1 MSNFRSFYV
10 WNNTNTYIMVEV
22 LIVHKHKR
30 RDSCEI
36 FQNNAKENYIRTYS
50 CFDCLVIAF
59 VPAPDGLQQNAM
71 YIMGLL
77 IWAIINWMTNVIPDF
92 VCVFIMCCAW
102 VLLDIVPFSTAFG
115 SFSGT
120 TVWLLIAAMG
130 IGAAVTKSGLLA
142 RVALCIMRIC
152 PPTFKG
158 QVLALL
164 GSGVVIGPFIPSTIA
179 KVSIVGAMATDIG
192 SKLGFE
198 NRSKGMSGLWSAMY
212 AGYTLLSQAALS
224 ASFFSYIIM
233 GLLPENVQA
242 QFSWMFWLKAMLPW
256 LIICT
261 IASYIGIILLYKP
274 KDAPKLSK
282 QDVANMINKLGP
294 MSHDEKITLI
304 VLVTCIIF
312 WVLER
317 TLNVPAAITALLGM
331 CALLMSGVI
340 DSKDYN
346 QSINWSI
353 IAFMGGAINL
363 ATAITTVGID
373 SWLGNTFGGTMGA
386 LIGNPYLFVPVIAT
400 VALISRFVIVDMTTD
415 YALFT
420 VILTPFCLSAGMSP
434 WVAAM
439 AAYCVVYPYFT
450 KYQNINFLAAFNSAG
465 GDERLEHKMLI
476 PFCLVFHV
484 VSILALTASVPYWK
498 ILGLIP

>member
-1 MSNFRSFYV
+1 MTSSKSTQKKIIFE
-10 WNNTNTYIMVEV
+10 TLAV
-22 LIVHKHKR
+22 LVGL
-30 RDSCEI
+30 
-36 FQNNAKENYIRTYS
+36 A
-50 CFDCLVIAF
+50 VAF
-59 VPAPDGLQQNAM
+59 IPAPEGLQQNAM
-71 YIMGLL
+71 WTMGLL
-77 IWAIINWMTNVIPDF
+77 LWAIINWVTNVIPDF
-92 VCVFIMCCAW
+92 VCVFIMCCSW
-102 VLLDIVPFSTAFG
+102 VLLGIVPFSTAFG

-164 GSGVVIGPFIPSTIA
+164 GSGVLIGPFIPSTIA

-212 AGYTLLSQAALS
+212 AGYTLLSQAVLS

-242 QFSWMFWLKAMLPW
+242 QFSWMFWLKSMLPW

-261 IASYIGIILLYKP
+261 IASYIGIVLLYKP

-282 QDVANMINKLGP
+282 QDVTAMLNNLGP
-294 MSHDEKITLI
+294 MSRDEKITLV
-304 VLVTCIIF
+304 VLVVCIIF

-317 TLNVPAAITALLGM
+317 ALNVPAAVTAVLGM
-331 CALLMSGVI
+331 SALLMTGVI
-340 DSKDYN
+340 NPKDYN
-346 QSINWSI
+346 QRINWSI

-373 SWLGNTFGGTMGA
+373 AWLGNTFGGTMAG
-386 LIGNPYLFVPVIAT
+386 LIGNPYLFVPVIAV

-415 YALFT
+415 YTLFI
-420 VILTPFCLSAGMSP
+420 VILTPFCIAAGMSP

-465 GDERLEHKMLI
+465 GDERLEHKKLV
-476 PFCLVFHV
+476 PFCLVFHI

-498 ILGLIP
+498 LLGLIP

>member
-1 MSNFRSFYV
+1 MTSSKATRKKIIF
-10 WNNTNTYIMVEV
+10 EV
-22 LIVHKHKR
+22 LAVL
-30 RDSCEI
+30 
-36 FQNNAKENYIRTYS
+36 AG
-50 CFDCLVIAF
+50 LAIAF
-59 VPAPDGLQQNAM
+59 IPAPEGLQQNAM
-71 YIMGLL
+71 WTMGLL
-77 IWAIINWMTNVIPDF
+77 IWAIINWVTNVIPDF

-102 VLLDIVPFSTAFG
+102 VLLGIVPFSTAFG

-212 AGYTLLSQAALS
+212 AGYTLLSQAVLS

-261 IASYIGIILLYKP
+261 IASYIGIVLLYKP

-282 QDVANMINKLGP
+282 QDVTDMMNNLGP
-294 MSHDEKITLI
+294 MSRDEKITLV
-304 VLVTCIIF
+304 VLVICIIF

-317 TLNVPAAITALLGM
+317 TLNVPAAVTAVLGM
-331 CALLMSGVI
+331 SALLMTGVI
-340 DSKDYN
+340 NPKDYN
-346 QSINWSI
+346 QRINWSI

-373 SWLGNTFGGTMGA
+373 TWLGNTFGGAMAG
-386 LIGNPYLFVPVIAT
+386 LIGNP
-400 VALISRFVIVDMTTD
+400 
-415 YALFT
+415 
-420 VILTPFCLSAGMSP
+420 
-434 WVAAM
+434 
-439 AAYCVVYPYFT
+439 
-450 KYQNINFLAAFNSAG
+450 
-465 GDERLEHKMLI
+465 
-476 PFCLVFHV
+476 
-484 VSILALTASVPYWK
+484 
-498 ILGLIP
+498 

>member
-1 MSNFRSFYV
+1 MTKTTQKKLLWEGIAV
-10 WNNTNTYIMVEV
+10 ALG
-22 LIVHKHKR
+22 LI
-30 RDSCEI
+30 
-36 FQNNAKENYIRTYS
+36 
-50 CFDCLVIAF
+50 IAF
-59 VPAPDGLQQNAM
+59 IPAPQGLEQNAM
-71 YIMGLL
+71 WTLGLL
-77 IWAIINWMTNVIPDF
+77 IWAIVNWVSNAIPDF
-92 VCVFIMCCAW
+92 VCIFIMCCTW
-102 VLLDIVPFSTAFG
+102 VLMGIVPFTTAFN

-192 SKLGFE
+192 GKLGFE
-198 NRSKGMSGLWSAMY
+198 NRSKGMSGPWSAMY
-212 AGYTLLSQAALS
+212 AGYTLLSQAVLS

-233 GLLPENVQA
+233 GLLPEEVQA
-242 QFSWMFWLKAMLPW
+242 QFSWMFWLRAMLPW

-261 IASYIGIILLYKP
+261 IASYIAICFLYRP
-274 KDAPKLSK
+274 QNAPTLSK
-282 QDVANMINKLGP
+282 EDVSAMLDKLGP
-294 MSHDEKITLI
+294 MSRDEKITLG
-304 VLVTCIIF
+304 VLVLCIIF

-317 TLNVPAAITALLGM
+317 TLNVPAAVTAVLGMSALL
-331 CALLMSGVI
+331 ALKVI
-340 DSKDYN
+340 TPKDYN
-346 QSINWSI
+346 QRINWSI

-373 SWLGNTFGGTMGA
+373 SWLGNTFGGTMAG
-386 LIGNPYLFVPVIAT
+386 LISNPYLFVPVIAT
-400 VALISRFVIVDMTTD
+400 TALISRFVIVDMTTD
-415 YALFT
+415 YTLFT
-420 VILTPFCLSAGMSP
+420 VILTPFCLAAGVSP

-450 KYQNINFLAAFNSAG
+450 KYQNINYLAAFNSAG
-465 GDERLEHKMLI
+465 GDEKLEHRMLV
-476 PFCLVFHV
+476 PFCLVFHI
-484 VSILALTASVPYWK
+484 VSILALTASVPYWQM
-498 ILGLIP
+498 LGLIP

>member
-1 MSNFRSFYV
+1 M
-10 WNNTNTYIMVEV
+10 TNTTQKKLLWEGIAVALG
-22 LIVHKHKR
+22 LI
-30 RDSCEI
+30 
-36 FQNNAKENYIRTYS
+36 
-50 CFDCLVIAF
+50 IAF
-59 VPAPDGLQQNAM
+59 IPAPQGLEQNAM
-71 YIMGLL
+71 WTLGLL
-77 IWAIINWMTNVIPDF
+77 IWAIVNWVSNAIPDF
-92 VCVFIMCCAW
+92 VCIFIMCCTW
-102 VLLDIVPFSTAFG
+102 VLMGIVPFTTAFN

-192 SKLGFE
+192 GKLGFE

-212 AGYTLLSQAALS
+212 AGYTLLSQAVLS
-224 ASFFSYIIM
+224 ASFFSSIIM
-233 GLLPENVQA
+233 GLLPEEVQA
-242 QFSWMFWLKAMLPW
+242 QFSWFFWLRAMLPW

-261 IASYIGIILLYKP
+261 IASYIAICFLYRP
-274 KDAPKLSK
+274 QNAPTLSK
-282 QDVANMINKLGP
+282 EDVSAMLDKLGP
-294 MSHDEKITLI
+294 MSRDEKITLG
-304 VLVTCIIF
+304 VLVLCIIF

-317 TLNVPAAITALLGM
+317 TLNVPAAVTAVLGMSALL
-331 CALLMSGVI
+331 ALKVI
-340 DSKDYN
+340 TPKDYN
-346 QSINWSI
+346 QRINWSI

-373 SWLGNTFGGTMGA
+373 SWLGNTFGGTMAG
-386 LIGNPYLFVPVIAT
+386 LISNPYLFVPVIAT
-400 VALISRFVIVDMTTD
+400 TALISRFVIVDMTTD
-415 YALFT
+415 YTLFT
-420 VILTPFCLSAGMSP
+420 VILTPFCLAAGVSP

-450 KYQNINFLAAFNSAG
+450 KYQNINYLAAFNSAG
-465 GDERLEHKMLI
+465 GDEKLEHSMLV
-476 PFCLVFHV
+476 PFCLVFHI
-484 VSILALTASVPYWK
+484 VSILALTASVPYWQM
-498 ILGLIP
+498 LGLIP

>member
-1 MSNFRSFYV
+1 MTKTTQKKLLWEGIAV
-10 WNNTNTYIMVEV
+10 ALG
-22 LIVHKHKR
+22 LI
-30 RDSCEI
+30 
-36 FQNNAKENYIRTYS
+36 
-50 CFDCLVIAF
+50 IAF
-59 VPAPDGLQQNAM
+59 IPAPQGLEQNAM
-71 YIMGLL
+71 WTLGLL
-77 IWAIINWMTNVIPDF
+77 IWAIVNWVSNAIPDF
-92 VCVFIMCCAW
+92 VCIFIMCCTW
-102 VLLDIVPFSTAFG
+102 VLMGIVPFTTAFN

-192 SKLGFE
+192 GKLGFE

-212 AGYTLLSQAALS
+212 AGYTLLSQAVLS

-233 GLLPENVQA
+233 GLLPEEVQA
-242 QFSWMFWLKAMLPW
+242 QFSWFFWLRAMLPW

-261 IASYIGIILLYKP
+261 IASYIAICFLYRP
-274 KDAPKLSK
+274 QNAPTLSK
-282 QDVANMINKLGP
+282 EDVSAMLDKLGP
-294 MSHDEKITLI
+294 MSRDEKITLG
-304 VLVTCIIF
+304 VLVLCIIF

-317 TLNVPAAITALLGM
+317 TLNVPAAVTAVLGMSALL
-331 CALLMSGVI
+331 ALKVI
-340 DSKDYN
+340 TPKDYN
-346 QSINWSI
+346 QRINWSI

-373 SWLGNTFGGTMGA
+373 SWLGNTFGGTMAG
-386 LIGNPYLFVPVIAT
+386 LISNPYLFVPVIAT
-400 VALISRFVIVDMTTD
+400 TALISRFVIVDMTTD
-415 YALFT
+415 YTLFT
-420 VILTPFCLSAGMSP
+420 VILTPFCLAAGVSP

-450 KYQNINFLAAFNSAG
+450 KYQNINYLAAFNSAG
-465 GDERLEHKMLI
+465 GDEKLEHRMLV
-476 PFCLVFHV
+476 PFCLVFHI
-484 VSILALTASVPYWK
+484 VSILALTASVPYWQM
-498 ILGLIP
+498 LGLIP

>member
-1 MSNFRSFYV
+1 MTKATQRKLLWEAAAVGFGL
-10 WNNTNTYIMVEV
+10 
-22 LIVHKHKR
+22 LIAL
-30 RDSCEI
+30 I
-36 FQNNAKENYIRTYS
+36 
-50 CFDCLVIAF
+50 
-59 VPAPDGLQQNAM
+59 PAPQGLEQNAM
-71 YIMGLL
+71 WTMGLL
-77 IWAIINWMTNVIPDF
+77 IWAIINWVTNAIPDF
-92 VCVFIMCCAW
+92 VCVFIMCCTW
-102 VLLDIVPFSTAFG
+102 VLLGIVPFGTAFG

-192 SKLGFE
+192 GKLGFQ
-198 NRSKGMSGLWSAMY
+198 NRSRGMSGLWSAMY
-212 AGYTLLSQAALS
+212 AGYTLLSQAVLS

-233 GLLPENVQA
+233 GLLPAEVQA
-242 QFSWMFWLKAMLPW
+242 QFSWMFWLRAMLPW

-261 IASYIGIILLYKP
+261 VASYIAICILYKP
-274 KDAPKLSK
+274 QDAPTLSRE
-282 QDVANMINKLGP
+282 DVTAMLDKLGP
-294 MSHDEKITLI
+294 MSRDETITLG
-304 VLVTCIIF
+304 VLVVCIIF

-317 TLNVPAAITALLGM
+317 TLNIPAAVTAVLGMSALL
-331 CALLMSGVI
+331 ALGVI
-340 DSKDYN
+340 TPKDYN
-346 QSINWSI
+346 QRINWSI

-363 ATAITTVGID
+363 ATAITNVGID
-373 SWLGNTFGGTMGA
+373 SWLGSTFGGTMAG
-386 LIGNPYLFVPVIAT
+386 LISNPYLFVFVIAT
-400 VALISRFVIVDMTTD
+400 TALLSRFVIVDMTTD
-415 YALFT
+415 YTLFT
-420 VILTPFCLSAGMSP
+420 VILTPFCLAAGVSP

-450 KYQNINFLAAFNSAG
+450 KYQNINYLAAFNSAG
-465 GDERLEHKMLI
+465 GDERLEHKMLV
-476 PFCLVFHV
+476 PFCLVFHI

-498 ILGLIP
+498 LLGLIP

>member
-1 MSNFRSFYV
+1 M
-10 WNNTNTYIMVEV
+10 TNTTQKKLLWEGIAVALG
-22 LIVHKHKR
+22 LI
-30 RDSCEI
+30 
-36 FQNNAKENYIRTYS
+36 
-50 CFDCLVIAF
+50 IAF
-59 VPAPDGLQQNAM
+59 IPAPQGLEQNAM
-71 YIMGLL
+71 WTLGLL
-77 IWAIINWMTNVIPDF
+77 IWAIVNWVSNAIPDF
-92 VCVFIMCCAW
+92 VCIFIMCCTW
-102 VLLDIVPFSTAFG
+102 VLMGIVPFTTAFN

-192 SKLGFE
+192 GKLGFE

-212 AGYTLLSQAALS
+212 AGYTLLSQAVLS

-233 GLLPENVQA
+233 GLLPEEVQA
-242 QFSWMFWLKAMLPW
+242 QFSWFFWLRAMLPW

-261 IASYIGIILLYKP
+261 IASYIAICFLYRP
-274 KDAPKLSK
+274 QNAPTLSK
-282 QDVANMINKLGP
+282 EDVSAMLDKLGP
-294 MSHDEKITLI
+294 MSRDEKITLG
-304 VLVTCIIF
+304 VLVLCIIF

-317 TLNVPAAITALLGM
+317 TLNVPAAVTAVLGM
-331 CALLMSGVI
+331 SAPLALKVI
-340 DSKDYN
+340 TPKDYN
-346 QSINWSI
+346 QRINWSI

-373 SWLGNTFGGTMGA
+373 SWLGNTFGGTMAG
-386 LIGNPYLFVPVIAT
+386 LISNPYLFVPVIAT
-400 VALISRFVIVDMTTD
+400 TALISRFVIVDMTTD
-415 YALFT
+415 YTLFT
-420 VILTPFCLSAGMSP
+420 VILTPFCLAAGVSP

-450 KYQNINFLAAFNSAG
+450 KYQNINYLAAFNSAG
-465 GDERLEHKMLI
+465 GDEKLEHRMLV
-476 PFCLVFHV
+476 PFCLVFHI
-484 VSILALTASVPYWK
+484 VSILALTASVPYWQM
-498 ILGLIP
+498 LGLIP

>member
-1 MSNFRSFYV
+1 M
-10 WNNTNTYIMVEV
+10 TNTTQKKLLWEGIAVALG
-22 LIVHKHKR
+22 LI
-30 RDSCEI
+30 
-36 FQNNAKENYIRTYS
+36 
-50 CFDCLVIAF
+50 IAF
-59 VPAPDGLQQNAM
+59 IPAPQGLEQNAM
-71 YIMGLL
+71 WTLGLL
-77 IWAIINWMTNVIPDF
+77 IWAIVNWVSNAIPDF
-92 VCVFIMCCAW
+92 VCIFIMCCTW
-102 VLLDIVPFSTAFG
+102 VLMGIVPFTTAFN

-192 SKLGFE
+192 GKLGFE

-212 AGYTLLSQAALS
+212 AGYTLLSQAVLS

-233 GLLPENVQA
+233 GLLPEEVQA
-242 QFSWMFWLKAMLPW
+242 QFSWMFWLRAMLPW

-261 IASYIGIILLYKP
+261 IASYIAICFLYRP
-274 KDAPKLSK
+274 QNAPTLSK
-282 QDVANMINKLGP
+282 EDVSAMLDKLGP
-294 MSHDEKITLI
+294 MSRDEKITLG
-304 VLVTCIIF
+304 VLVLCIIF

-317 TLNVPAAITALLGM
+317 TLNVPAAVTAVLGMSALL
-331 CALLMSGVI
+331 ALKVI
-340 DSKDYN
+340 TPKDYN
-346 QSINWSI
+346 QRINWSI

-363 ATAITTVGID
+363 ATAITNVGID
-373 SWLGNTFGGTMGA
+373 SWLGSTFGGTMAG
-386 LIGNPYLFVPVIAT
+386 LISNPYLFVFVIAT
-400 VALISRFVIVDMTTD
+400 TALLSRFVIVDMTTD
-415 YALFT
+415 YTLFT
-420 VILTPFCLSAGMSP
+420 VILTPFCLAAGVSP

-450 KYQNINFLAAFNSAG
+450 KYQNINYLAAFNSAG
-465 GDERLEHKMLI
+465 GDERLEHKMLV
-476 PFCLVFHV
+476 PFCLVFHI

-498 ILGLIP
+498 LLGLIP

>member
-1 MSNFRSFYV
+1 M
-10 WNNTNTYIMVEV
+10 WT
-22 LIVHKHKR
+22 L
-30 RDSCEI
+30 
-36 FQNNAKENYIRTYS
+36 
-50 CFDCLVIAF
+50 
-59 VPAPDGLQQNAM
+59 
-71 YIMGLL
+71 GLL
-77 IWAIINWMTNVIPDF
+77 IWAIVNWVSNAIPDF
-92 VCVFIMCCAW
+92 VCIFIMCCTW
-102 VLLDIVPFSTAFG
+102 VLMGIVPFTTAFN

-192 SKLGFE
+192 GKLGFE

-212 AGYTLLSQAALS
+212 AGYTLLSQAVLS

-233 GLLPENVQA
+233 GLLPEEVQA
-242 QFSWMFWLKAMLPW
+242 QFSWFFWLRAMLPW

-261 IASYIGIILLYKP
+261 IASYIAICFLYRP
-274 KDAPKLSK
+274 QNAPTLSK
-282 QDVANMINKLGP
+282 EDVSAMLDKLGP
-294 MSHDEKITLI
+294 MSRDEKITLG
-304 VLVTCIIF
+304 VLVLCIIF

-317 TLNVPAAITALLGM
+317 TLNVPAAVTAVLGMSALL
-331 CALLMSGVI
+331 ALKVI
-340 DSKDYN
+340 TPKDYN
-346 QSINWSI
+346 QRINWSI

-373 SWLGNTFGGTMGA
+373 SWLGNTFGGTMAG
-386 LIGNPYLFVPVIAT
+386 LISNPYLFVPVIAT
-400 VALISRFVIVDMTTD
+400 TALISRFVIVDMTTD
-415 YALFT
+415 YTLFT
-420 VILTPFCLSAGMSP
+420 VILTPFCLAAGVSP

-450 KYQNINFLAAFNSAG
+450 KYQNINYLAAFNSAG
-465 GDERLEHKMLI
+465 GDEKLEHRMLV
-476 PFCLVFHV
+476 PFCLVFHI
-484 VSILALTASVPYWK
+484 VSILALTASVPYWQM
-498 ILGLIP
+498 LGLIP

>member
-1 MSNFRSFYV
+1 M
-10 WNNTNTYIMVEV
+10 TNTTQKKLLWEGIAVALG
-22 LIVHKHKR
+22 LI
-30 RDSCEI
+30 
-36 FQNNAKENYIRTYS
+36 
-50 CFDCLVIAF
+50 IAF
-59 VPAPDGLQQNAM
+59 IPAPQGLEQNAM
-71 YIMGLL
+71 WTLGLL
-77 IWAIINWMTNVIPDF
+77 IWAIVNWVSNAIPDF
-92 VCVFIMCCAW
+92 VCIFIMCCTW
-102 VLLDIVPFSTAFG
+102 VLMGIVPFTTAFN

-192 SKLGFE
+192 GKLGFE

-212 AGYTLLSQAALS
+212 AGYTLLSQAVLS

-233 GLLPENVQA
+233 GLLPEEVQA
-242 QFSWMFWLKAMLPW
+242 QFSWFFWLRAMLPW

-261 IASYIGIILLYKP
+261 IASYIAICFLYRP
-274 KDAPKLSK
+274 QNAPTLSK
-282 QDVANMINKLGP
+282 EDVSAMLDKLGP
-294 MSHDEKITLI
+294 MSRDEKITLG
-304 VLVTCIIF
+304 VLVLCIIF

-317 TLNVPAAITALLGM
+317 TLNVPAAVTAVLGMSALL
-331 CALLMSGVI
+331 ALKVI
-340 DSKDYN
+340 TPKDYN
-346 QSINWSI
+346 QRINWSI

-373 SWLGNTFGGTMGA
+373 SWLGNTFGGTMAG
-386 LIGNPYLFVPVIAT
+386 LISNPYLFVPVIAT
-400 VALISRFVIVDMTTD
+400 TALISRFVIVDMTTD
-415 YALFT
+415 YTLFT
-420 VILTPFCLSAGMSP
+420 VILTPFCLAAGVSP

-450 KYQNINFLAAFNSAG
+450 KYQNINYLAAFNSAG
-465 GDERLEHKMLI
+465 GDEKLEHRMLV
-476 PFCLVFHV
+476 PFCLVFHI
-484 VSILALTASVPYWK
+484 VSILALTASVPYWQM
-498 ILGLIP
+498 LGLIP

>member
-1 MSNFRSFYV
+1 M
-10 WNNTNTYIMVEV
+10 TNTTQKKLLWEGIAVALG
-22 LIVHKHKR
+22 LI
-30 RDSCEI
+30 
-36 FQNNAKENYIRTYS
+36 
-50 CFDCLVIAF
+50 IAF
-59 VPAPDGLQQNAM
+59 IPAPQGLEQNAM
-71 YIMGLL
+71 WTLGLL
-77 IWAIINWMTNVIPDF
+77 IWAIVNWVSNAIPDF
-92 VCVFIMCCAW
+92 VCIFIMCCTW
-102 VLLDIVPFSTAFG
+102 VLMGIVPFTTAFN

-192 SKLGFE
+192 GKLGFE

-212 AGYTLLSQAALS
+212 AGYTLLSQAVLS

-233 GLLPENVQA
+233 GLLPEEVQA
-242 QFSWMFWLKAMLPW
+242 QFSWMFWLRAMLPW

-261 IASYIGIILLYKP
+261 IASYIAICFLYRP
-274 KDAPKLSK
+274 QNAPTLSK
-282 QDVANMINKLGP
+282 EDVSAMLDKLGP
-294 MSHDEKITLI
+294 MSRDEKITLG
-304 VLVTCIIF
+304 VLVLCIIF

-317 TLNVPAAITALLGM
+317 TLNVPAAVTAVLGMSALL
-331 CALLMSGVI
+331 ALKVI
-340 DSKDYN
+340 TPKDYN
-346 QSINWSI
+346 QRINWSI

-373 SWLGNTFGGTMGA
+373 SWLGNTFGGTMAG
-386 LIGNPYLFVPVIAT
+386 LISNPYLFVPVIAT
-400 VALISRFVIVDMTTD
+400 TALISRFVIVDMTTD
-415 YALFT
+415 YTLFT
-420 VILTPFCLSAGMSP
+420 VILTPFCLAAGVSP

-450 KYQNINFLAAFNSAG
+450 KYQNINYLAAFNSAG
-465 GDERLEHKMLI
+465 GDEKLEHRMLV
-476 PFCLVFHV
+476 PFCLVFHI
-484 VSILALTASVPYWK
+484 VSILALTASVPYWQM
-498 ILGLIP
+498 LGLIP

>member
-1 MSNFRSFYV
+1 MTKTTQKKLLWEGIAV
-10 WNNTNTYIMVEV
+10 ALG
-22 LIVHKHKR
+22 LI
-30 RDSCEI
+30 
-36 FQNNAKENYIRTYS
+36 
-50 CFDCLVIAF
+50 IAF
-59 VPAPDGLQQNAM
+59 IPAPQGLEQNAM
-71 YIMGLL
+71 WTLGLL
-77 IWAIINWMTNVIPDF
+77 IWAIVNWVSNAIPDF
-92 VCVFIMCCAW
+92 VCIFIMCCTW
-102 VLLDIVPFSTAFG
+102 VLMGIVPFTTAFN

-192 SKLGFE
+192 GKLGFE

-212 AGYTLLSQAALS
+212 AGYTLLSQAVLS

-233 GLLPENVQA
+233 GLLPKDVQA
-242 QFSWMFWLKAMLPW
+242 QFSWFFWLRAMLPW

-261 IASYIGIILLYKP
+261 IASYFAICLLYKP
-274 KDAPKLSK
+274 QNAPTLSK
-282 QDVANMINKLGP
+282 EDVSAMLDKLGP
-294 MSHDEKITLI
+294 MSWDEKITLGVLLVCI
-304 VLVTCIIF
+304 VL

-317 TLNVPAAITALLGM
+317 TLNIPAAVTAVLGMSALL
-331 CALLMSGVI
+331 ALGVI
-340 DSKDYN
+340 TPKDYN
-346 QSINWSI
+346 QRINWSI

-373 SWLGNTFGGTMGA
+373 SWLGNTFGGTMAG
-386 LIGNPYLFVPVIAT
+386 LISNPYLFVFVIAT
-400 VALISRFVIVDMTTD
+400 VALLSRFIIVDMTTD
-415 YALFT
+415 YTLFT
-420 VILTPFCLSAGMSP
+420 VILTPFCLAAGVSP

-450 KYQNINFLAAFNSAG
+450 KYQNINYLAAFNSAG
-465 GDERLEHKMLI
+465 GDEKLEHSMLV
-476 PFCLVFHV
+476 PFCLVFHI
-484 VSILALTASVPYWK
+484 VSILALTASVPYWQM
-498 ILGLIP
+498 LGLIPR

>member
-1 MSNFRSFYV
+1 MTKTTQKKLLWEGIAV
-10 WNNTNTYIMVEV
+10 ALG
-22 LIVHKHKR
+22 LI
-30 RDSCEI
+30 
-36 FQNNAKENYIRTYS
+36 
-50 CFDCLVIAF
+50 IAF
-59 VPAPDGLQQNAM
+59 IPAPQGLEQNAM
-71 YIMGLL
+71 WTLGLL
-77 IWAIINWMTNVIPDF
+77 IWAIVNWVSNAIPDF
-92 VCVFIMCCAW
+92 VCIFIMCCTW
-102 VLLDIVPFSTAFG
+102 VLMGIVPFTTAFN

-192 SKLGFE
+192 GKLGFE

-212 AGYTLLSQAALS
+212 AGYTLLSQAVLS

-233 GLLPENVQA
+233 GLLPEEVQA
-242 QFSWMFWLKAMLPW
+242 QFSWFFWLRAMLPW

-261 IASYIGIILLYKP
+261 IASYIAICFLYRP
-274 KDAPKLSK
+274 QNAPTLSK
-282 QDVANMINKLGP
+282 EDVSAMLDKLGP
-294 MSHDEKITLI
+294 MSRDEKITLG
-304 VLVTCIIF
+304 VLVLCIIF

-317 TLNVPAAITALLGM
+317 TLNVPAAVTAVLGMSALL
-331 CALLMSGVI
+331 ALKVI
-340 DSKDYN
+340 TPKDYN
-346 QSINWSI
+346 QRINWSI

-373 SWLGNTFGGTMGA
+373 SWLGNTFGGTMAG
-386 LIGNPYLFVPVIAT
+386 LISNPYLFVPVIAT
-400 VALISRFVIVDMTTD
+400 TALISRFVIVDMTTD
-415 YALFT
+415 YTLFT
-420 VILTPFCLSAGMSP
+420 VILTPFCLAAGVSP

-450 KYQNINFLAAFNSAG
+450 KYQNINYLAAFNSAG
-465 GDERLEHKMLI
+465 GDEKLEHSMLV
-476 PFCLVFHV
+476 PFCLVFHI
-484 VSILALTASVPYWK
+484 VSILALTASVPYWQM
-498 ILGLIP
+498 LGLIPR

>member
-1 MSNFRSFYV
+1 MKLSEATRKK
-10 WNNTNTYIMVEV
+10 IMFEV
-22 LIVHKHKR
+22 LAV
-30 RDSCEI
+30 
-36 FQNNAKENYIRTYS
+36 
-50 CFDCLVIAF
+50 LVGFAIALI
-59 VPAPDGLQQNAM
+59 PAPEGLQQNAM
-71 YIMGLL
+71 WTMGLL
-77 IWAIINWMTNVIPDF
+77 LWAIINWVTNAIPDF
-92 VCVFIMCCAW
+92 VCVFIMCSAW
-102 VLLDIVPFSTAFG
+102 VLLEIVPFPTAFG

-233 GLLPENVQA
+233 GLLPEDVQA

-261 IASYIGIILLYKP
+261 IASYIGIILLYNP
-274 KDAPKLSK
+274 EDAPKLSK
-282 QDVANMINKLGP
+282 QDVADMMNKLGP
-294 MSHDEKITLI
+294 MSRDEKITLI
-304 VLVTCIIF
+304 VLVVCIIF

-317 TLNVPAAITALLGM
+317 TLNVQAAITALLGM
-331 CALLMSGVI
+331 CALLMTGVI
-340 DSKDYN
+340 NPKDYN

-373 SWLGNTFGGTMGA
+373 SWLGNTFGGAMGA

-420 VILTPFCLSAGMSP
+420 VILTPFCLAAGMSP

-465 GDERLEHKMLI
+465 GDERLEHKKLV
-476 PFCLVFHV
+476 PFCLVFHI
-484 VSILALTASVPYWK
+484 VSILALTASVPYWQ

>member
-1 MSNFRSFYV
+1 V
-10 WNNTNTYIMVEV
+10 TKTTQKKLLWEGIAVALG
-22 LIVHKHKR
+22 LI
-30 RDSCEI
+30 
-36 FQNNAKENYIRTYS
+36 
-50 CFDCLVIAF
+50 IAF
-59 VPAPDGLQQNAM
+59 IPAPQGLEQNAM
-71 YIMGLL
+71 WTLGLL
-77 IWAIINWMTNVIPDF
+77 IWAIVNWVSNAIPDF
-92 VCVFIMCCAW
+92 VCIFIMCCTW
-102 VLLDIVPFSTAFG
+102 VLMGIVPFTTAFN

-192 SKLGFE
+192 GKLGFE

-212 AGYTLLSQAALS
+212 AGYTLLSQAVLS

-233 GLLPENVQA
+233 GLLPEEVQA
-242 QFSWMFWLKAMLPW
+242 QFSWFFWLRAMLPW

-261 IASYIGIILLYKP
+261 IASYIAICFLYRP
-274 KDAPKLSK
+274 QNAPTLSK
-282 QDVANMINKLGP
+282 EDVSAMLDKLGP
-294 MSHDEKITLI
+294 MSRDEKITLG
-304 VLVTCIIF
+304 VLVLCIIF

-317 TLNVPAAITALLGM
+317 TLNVPAAVTAVLGMSALL
-331 CALLMSGVI
+331 ALKVI
-340 DSKDYN
+340 TPKDYN
-346 QSINWSI
+346 QRINWSI

-373 SWLGNTFGGTMGA
+373 SWLGNTFGGTMAG
-386 LIGNPYLFVPVIAT
+386 LISNPYLFVPVIAT
-400 VALISRFVIVDMTTD
+400 TALISRFVIVDMTTD
-415 YALFT
+415 YTLFT
-420 VILTPFCLSAGMSP
+420 VILTPFCLAAGVSP

-450 KYQNINFLAAFNSAG
+450 KYQNINYLAAFNSAG
-465 GDERLEHKMLI
+465 GDEKLEHSMLV
-476 PFCLVFHV
+476 PFCLVFHI
-484 VSILALTASVPYWK
+484 VSILALTASVPYWQM
-498 ILGLIP
+498 LGLIPR

>member
-1 MSNFRSFYV
+1 M
-10 WNNTNTYIMVEV
+10 TNTTQKKLLWEGIAVALG
-22 LIVHKHKR
+22 LI
-30 RDSCEI
+30 
-36 FQNNAKENYIRTYS
+36 
-50 CFDCLVIAF
+50 IAF
-59 VPAPDGLQQNAM
+59 IPAPQGLEQNAM
-71 YIMGLL
+71 WTLGLL
-77 IWAIINWMTNVIPDF
+77 IWAIVNWVSNAIPDF
-92 VCVFIMCCAW
+92 VCIFIMCCTW
-102 VLLDIVPFSTAFG
+102 VLMGIVPFTTAFN

-192 SKLGFE
+192 GKLGFE

-212 AGYTLLSQAALS
+212 AGYTLLSQAVLS

-233 GLLPENVQA
+233 GLLPEEVQA
-242 QFSWMFWLKAMLPW
+242 QFSWFFWLRAMLPW

-261 IASYIGIILLYKP
+261 IASYIAICFLYRP
-274 KDAPKLSK
+274 QNAPTLSK
-282 QDVANMINKLGP
+282 EDVSAMLDKLGP
-294 MSHDEKITLI
+294 MSRDEKITLG
-304 VLVTCIIF
+304 VLVLCIIF

-317 TLNVPAAITALLGM
+317 TLNVPAAVTAVLGMSALL
-331 CALLMSGVI
+331 ALKVI
-340 DSKDYN
+340 TPKDYN
-346 QSINWSI
+346 QRINWSI

-373 SWLGNTFGGTMGA
+373 SWLGNTFGGTMAG
-386 LIGNPYLFVPVIAT
+386 LISNPYLFVPVIAT
-400 VALISRFVIVDMTTD
+400 TALISRFVIVDMTTD
-415 YALFT
+415 YTLFT
-420 VILTPFCLSAGMSP
+420 VILTPFCLAAGVSP

-450 KYQNINFLAAFNSAG
+450 KYQNINYLAAFNSAG
-465 GDERLEHKMLI
+465 GDEKLEHSMLV
-476 PFCLVFHV
+476 PFCLVFHI
-484 VSILALTASVPYWK
+484 VSILALTASVPYWQM
-498 ILGLIP
+498 LGLIP

>member
-1 MSNFRSFYV
+1 M
-10 WNNTNTYIMVEV
+10 TNTTQKKLLWEGIAVALG
-22 LIVHKHKR
+22 LI
-30 RDSCEI
+30 
-36 FQNNAKENYIRTYS
+36 
-50 CFDCLVIAF
+50 IAF
-59 VPAPDGLQQNAM
+59 IPAPQGLEQNAM
-71 YIMGLL
+71 WTLGLL
-77 IWAIINWMTNVIPDF
+77 IWAIVNWVSNAIPDF
-92 VCVFIMCCAW
+92 VCIFIMCCTW
-102 VLLDIVPFSTAFG
+102 VLMGIVPFTTAFN

-192 SKLGFE
+192 GKLGFE

-212 AGYTLLSQAALS
+212 AGYTLLSQAVLS

-233 GLLPENVQA
+233 GLLPEEVQA
-242 QFSWMFWLKAMLPW
+242 QFSWFFWLRAMLPW

-261 IASYIGIILLYKP
+261 IASYIAICFLYRP
-274 KDAPKLSK
+274 QNAPTLSK
-282 QDVANMINKLGP
+282 EDVSAMLDKLGP
-294 MSHDEKITLI
+294 MSRDEKITLG
-304 VLVTCIIF
+304 VLVLCIIF

-317 TLNVPAAITALLGM
+317 TLNVPAAVTAVLGMSALL
-331 CALLMSGVI
+331 ALKVI
-340 DSKDYN
+340 TPKDYN
-346 QSINWSI
+346 QRINWSI

-363 ATAITTVGID
+363 ATTITTVGID
-373 SWLGNTFGGTMGA
+373 SWLGNTFGVTMAG
-386 LIGNPYLFVPVIAT
+386 LISNPYLFVPVIAT
-400 VALISRFVIVDMTTD
+400 TALISRFVIVDMTTD
-415 YALFT
+415 YTLFT
-420 VILTPFCLSAGMSP
+420 VILTPFCLAAGVSP

-450 KYQNINFLAAFNSAG
+450 KYQNINYLAAFNSAG
-465 GDERLEHKMLI
+465 GDEKLEHSMLV
-476 PFCLVFHV
+476 PFCLVFHI
-484 VSILALTASVPYWK
+484 VSILALTASVPYWQM
-498 ILGLIP
+498 LGLIP